1 MKDLKE
7 YLARLL
13 TKEERLGL
21 RPSGIMESIEKMDS
35 SDMTTQEYLDAIKAE
50 YKRRG
55 LKEPNIELINPTD
68 EELNTYT
75 VMFVPQRPRPKL
87 VQRGGGSE
95 SDE

>member
-7 YLARLL
+7 FLASLL
-13 TKEERLGL
+13 AKQERLGL

-35 SDMTTQEYLDAIKAE
+35 SDMTTQEFLDAIKAE

-55 LKEPNIELINPTD
+55 LKGPNIELIKPTD

-75 VMFVPQRPRPKL
+75 VMFVPRRPQPK
-87 VQRGGGSE
+87 GGTPKG
-95 SDE
+95 